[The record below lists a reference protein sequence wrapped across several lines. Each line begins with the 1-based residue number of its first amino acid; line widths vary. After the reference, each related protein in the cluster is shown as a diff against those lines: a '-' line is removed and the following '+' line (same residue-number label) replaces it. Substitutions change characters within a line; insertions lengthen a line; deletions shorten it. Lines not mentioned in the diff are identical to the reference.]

1 MNIKLIM
8 LSNGA
13 EIVADVNQEER
24 GTGKQPLV
32 IKNPLLVNMRVKQP
46 IDPVKGQELEFI
58 FVPWAHFAL
67 GGKVP
72 LNKDLVL
79 FVVEPIESLKLDY
92 MGALSKQVKV
102 E

>member
-1 MNIKLIM
+1 MSINLIK
-8 LSNGA
+8 LSNGE
-13 EIVADVNQEER
+13 EIVADVEDTNIHIK
-24 GTGKQPLV
+24 TIN

-46 IDPVKGQELEFI
+46 VDPVKGQELEFI

-67 GGKVP
+67 DGRVP

-79 FVVEPIESLKLDY
+79 FVVEPIESLKTDY
-92 MGALSKQVKV
+92 MKALAVNIKT